1 LASNNNNSNGRPAR
15 RRRNTWVAA
24 GVIAAALLIPAFT
37 RRAPLAVHVAAVE
50 RGPIRSLVS
59 TNGKVEPLENFYFEA
74 HAPMA
79 TIVKRL
85 LVREG
90 DHVRKGQLLL
100 QLDDANIRSQAAH
113 AQAQMTAAQS
123 DQTDVSTGGTHEE
136 VLTVDALLIKARS
149 ERDAAQRSLDAY
161 RRLQQQG
168 NAAPS
173 EVKQAEDLLRR
184 AQADVTLLEQKQK
197 DRYSPPEIAKVHA
210 QSSEAQAAYAA
221 AEDALSK
228 SSVRAPFDG
237 IVYSLP
243 VKQGAYVQAGD
254 LLLQVADLSRVQVR
268 LFVDEPDV
276 GRLAPGQKVEVT
288 WDALPGRIWNGSLST
303 VPSTVKLRGARNVG
317 EAICMLDNRDL
328 RLLPNVNVGVT
339 VVTAEHSAVLTL
351 QRDALRI
358 DDAKPYVYQV
368 VDGRLRRREVEIS
381 LQNLTRV
388 EITSGLPENAVVA
401 LTADG
406 SKPLSDGAAVKVV
419 P

>member
-1 LASNNNNSNGRPAR
+1 LASNNHNSNGRPAS

-24 GVIAAALLIPAFT
+24 GVVAAVVLIPIFS
-37 RRAPLAVHVAAVE
+37 RRGPLAVHVTTVE
-50 RGPIRSLVS
+50 RGPIRSMVS
-59 TNGKVEPLENFYFEA
+59 TNGKVEPIAGFEA
-74 HAPMA
+74 HAPVA
-79 TIVKRL
+79 TVVKRL
-85 LVREG
+85 LVKEG

-123 DQTDVSTGGTHEE
+123 DQTDVAIGGTHEE
-136 VLTVDALLIKARS
+136 VLTLDALLVKARS
-149 ERDAAQRSLDAY
+149 ERDAAQRSLEAY

-168 NAAPS
+168 NAAPG
-173 EVKQAEDLLRR
+173 EVKAAEDRLHR
-184 AQADVTLLEQKQK
+184 AQADLTLLEQKQK
-197 DRYSPPEIAKVHA
+197 DRYSQTEIAKVHA
-210 QSSEAQAAYAA
+210 QNSEAQAAYAA

-243 VKQGAYVQAGD
+243 VKQGAYGQAGD
-254 LLLQVADLSRVQVR
+254 LLVQEADLSRVQVR
-268 LFVDEPDV
+268 MFVDEPDV

-288 WDALPGRIWNGSLST
+288 WDALPGRIWNGSLAA
-303 VPSTVKLRGARNVG
+303 VPSTVKLRVSRNVG
-317 EAICMLDNRDL
+317 EALCLLDNHDL

-339 VVTAEHSAVLTL
+339 VITAEHSGVLTL

-368 VDGRLRRREVEIS
+368 VDGHLRRREVEIS

-388 EITSGLPENAVVA
+388 EITGGLPENAVVV

-406 SKPLSDGAAVKVV
+406 SKPLSDGASAKVV